1 VISLRHVTTTFASAR
16 DRSRSP
22 GARGRSLFRRQQ
34 PAPSTASGAETGTAL
49 TAVDD
54 VSLEVARGAIHGII
68 GFSGAGKSTL
78 LRNINLLERPSSGEV
93 WVDGEELTAL
103 SADELRQ
110 RRHHI
115 GMIFQGFNLVNNHT
129 SVANVELSLRFAG
142 LTDANERRRRA
153 MEALELVDL
162 TAKADSYP
170 AQLSGGQKQRVAI
183 ARALATRPNLLLCD
197 EPTSA
202 LDPFTTATVL
212 QYLADINR
220 QLGITIVLVT
230 HEMEVAKALADD
242 ISVMEDGRV
251 VEQLTVEALQSGSFT
266 PVTRIGRYLV
276 SDGIS
281 VRRGPAPDGGGP
293 PEGPT
298 GTVPAQPAPS
308 QTTLDL
314 IGTKAVD

>member
-1 VISLRHVTTTFASAR
+1 MISLRHVTTTFTAVR
-16 DRSRSP
+16 DRSGPRP
-22 GARGRSLFRRQQ
+22 GYSQSLLRRNR
-34 PAPSTASGAETGTAL
+34 SGAVPPAVGSGNGRVL

-54 VSLEVARGAIHGII
+54 VSLDIASGSIHGII

-103 SADELRQ
+103 SAEELRR

-115 GMIFQGFNLVNNHT
+115 GMIFQGSNLVNNHT
-129 SVANVELSLRFAG
+129 SVANVELSLKFAG
-142 LTDANERRRRA
+142 VADAQERRRRA

-162 TAKADSYP
+162 TVKAEAYP

-183 ARALATRPNLLLCD
+183 ARALATRPKVLLCD

-220 QLGITIVLVT
+220 QLEITVVLVT
-230 HEMEVAKALADD
+230 HEMEVVKALADD
-242 ISVMEDGRV
+242 ISVMEEGRI
-251 VEQLTVEALQSGSFT
+251 VEQFTSASLRSGAFEPRT
-266 PVTRIGRYLV
+266 PIGRYLV
-276 SDGIS
+276 SDGITVDRGADRDGGGS
-281 VRRGPAPDGGGP
+281 LLTGPAPVGV
-293 PEGPT
+293 PT
-298 GTVPAQPAPS
+298 DRTA
-308 QTTLDL
+308 LEF
-314 IGTKAVD
+314 IGTKAGH

>member
-1 VISLRHVTTTFASAR
+1 MISLRHVTTTFTAVR
-16 DRSRSP
+16 DRSVSAP
-22 GARGRSLFRRQQ
+22 GGRSLLRRNRSEAV
-34 PAPSTASGAETGTAL
+34 PAAGVSGQGKAL

-54 VSLEVARGAIHGII
+54 VSLDIPSGSIHGII

-93 WVDGEELTAL
+93 WVEGEELTSL
-103 SADELRQ
+103 SAEELRR

-129 SVANVELSLRFAG
+129 SVANVELSLKFAG
-142 LTDANERRRRA
+142 VTDVQERRRRA

-162 TAKADSYP
+162 TAKAQAYP

-183 ARALATRPNLLLCD
+183 ARALATRPKVLLCD

-220 QLGITIVLVT
+220 QLEITVVLVT
-230 HEMEVAKALADD
+230 HEMEVVKALAAD
-242 ISVMEDGRV
+242 ISVMEEGRI
-251 VEQLTVEALQSGSFT
+251 VEQFTSASLRSGAFEPKTS
-266 PVTRIGRYLV
+266 IGRYLV
-276 SDGIS
+276 SDGIT
-281 VRRGPAPDGGGP
+281 VNRGAARDNGGSLLSS
-293 PEGPT
+293 
-298 GTVPAQPAPS
+298 APS
-308 QTTLDL
+308 EASTDRTALEL
-314 IGTKAVD
+314 IGVKAGH